1 MRRFALASVPAAIL
15 IVLFGASLAAGASG
29 EVVVAMGV
37 DVLTLDPNIDTII
50 ARQQPAMNMF
60 DRLVALTAE
69 MRPVPE
75 LAVAWEQPEPQRIR
89 FRLRRGVKF
98 HDGTE
103 FTSKD
108 VKFTY
113 DRILDPALK
122 SRLRDWIR
130 FVAEVETPDPYTAVV
145 RLHYP
150 FAPALNHLA
159 QIPIVS
165 KDVVERVGVERFAKS
180 PVGTGPFRFVE
191 WVKDQRVVLEA
202 NPGYWKGAP
211 KIQRIVWK
219 PVPEHASRLAELL
232 TGRADIVVNVPPQQV
247 GVIERDPKLRVAKVR
262 SLRTA
267 FIAINTWQKPFDD
280 VRVRQALNYGVDGE
294 ALIRDLFLGYG
305 YRSSQPAS
313 PLVFGYNAEVKA
325 YPYDPDRARKLLA
338 EAGYPQGF
346 KTTLDGPI
354 ARYPLDKE
362 IVEAVAGQL
371 RKIGVEVTPNAM
383 EFNRFWERFLG
394 KKFDGLGFLS
404 VGNIVADPDWNIAIH
419 MDSKRRGIYYNTPQ
433 LDHWIEEG
441 KVTTDGAKR
450 EAIYQRIFRHVHEQA
465 PWIFL
470 LDYADLYGVSARLQ
484 WTPRADEWILLHEA
498 VLRN

>member
-1 MRRFALASVPAAIL
+1 MRRLGLGGVCVAIL
-15 IVLFGASLAAGASG
+15 VMVLGTLPVVAATG
-29 EVVVAMGV
+29 EVVIAMGV

-50 ARQQPAMNMF
+50 ARQQPAMNLF
-60 DRLVALTAE
+60 DRLVALTPE

-75 LAVAWEQPEPQRIR
+75 LATGWESLDPKRMK
-89 FRLRRGVKF
+89 FTLRRGVKF

-113 DRILDPALK
+113 ERILGPALK
-122 SRLRDWIR
+122 SRLQDWIK
-130 FVAEVETPDPYTAVV
+130 FVAGVETPDPYTAIVT
-145 RLHYP
+145 LHYP

-159 QIPIVS
+159 VIPIVS
-165 KDVVERVGVERFAKS
+165 KDVVEKLGVERFAKQ

-202 NPGYWKGAP
+202 NPSYWKGAT
-211 KIQRIVWK
+211 KIPRVVFK
-219 PVPEHASRLAELL
+219 PIPEQSSRLAELL
-232 TGRADIVVNVPPQQV
+232 TGRADIAVNIAPQQL
-247 GVIERDPKLRVAKVR
+247 GLIERDAKLRVAEVR

-280 VRVRQALNYGVDGE
+280 VRVRQALNYGVDADG
-294 ALIRDLFLGYG
+294 LIRDLFQGHA

-313 PLVFGYNAEVKA
+313 PLVFGYNPEVKP
-325 YPYDPDRARKLLA
+325 YPYDPARARKLLA
-338 EAGYPQGF
+338 EAGYPSGL

-354 ARYPLDKE
+354 GRYLLDKE

-371 RKIGVEVTPNAM
+371 RKIGVEVTPNPM
-383 EFNRFWERFLG
+383 EFARFWERFLG

-404 VGNIVADPDWNIAIH
+404 VGNVVADPDWNVAIH
-419 MDSKRRGIYYNTPQ
+419 MDSKRRGIYYNTPE
-433 LDHWIEEG
+433 LDRWIEEG
-441 KVTTDGAKR
+441 KVATDPAKR
-450 EAIYQRIFRHVHEQA
+450 QATYHRIFRFVNEQA

-470 LDYADLYGVSARLQ
+470 LDYADLYGVSSRLE
-484 WTPRADEWILLHEA
+484 WKPRADEWILLHDA
-498 VLRN
+498 TLKS